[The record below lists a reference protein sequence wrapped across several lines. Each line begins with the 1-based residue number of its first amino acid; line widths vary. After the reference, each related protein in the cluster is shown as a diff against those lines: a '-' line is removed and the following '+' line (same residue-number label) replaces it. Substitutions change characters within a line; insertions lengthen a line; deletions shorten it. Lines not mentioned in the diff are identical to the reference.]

1 MNALIPPSPRP
12 WWIAWLS
19 VVFGGPLLSYLSLL
33 ADPKGGGPTILLMLL
48 CAILNLPFSIG
59 LARRL
64 SLKREAEGKA
74 KAVAGFTIG
83 LLLGGWALMLA
94 LFCAGCA
101 AELKMDF
108 R

>member
-1 MNALIPPSPRP
+1 MDALPPPATRP
-12 WWIAWLS
+12 WWIAWLG

-64 SLKREAEGKA
+64 SLKREADGKP
-74 KAVAGFTIG
+74 KATTGFAFG

-101 AELKMDF
+101 AEFKMDF